1 MIYILLGYIALNWIA
16 SFIAL
21 LVPRRYE
28 KVLFSLLV
36 IVNPFFII
44 ALIDIV
50 ILEKRRR
57 KELNKESKEK
67 E

>member
-16 SFIAL
+16 GFIAM

-28 KVLFSLLV
+28 KVSFSLLV

-50 ILEKRRR
+50 ILEKR
-57 KELNKESKEK
+57 KSKALNKESKE
-67 E
+67 EN